1 MDETRLDHCQ
11 QVFRSL
17 LWRVRP
23 PRLAEAVIRCVDEVC
38 RLAGERA
45 EWGAALQT
53 VYRRTRD
60 EVVQTLVGKG
70 AAVVGPRQRRLID
83 TSISPSPPAAG
94 PDFHCDAALGG
105 LARWLRAA
113 GYDAAYWPSIDDDDL
128 LRKMLGSPAI
138 LLTTD
143 RRLCQRGVIANGA
156 IAALLVSIARRK
168 REQFTDVVAQLDL
181 PLRSPH
187 CMACGGSLRPVTKE
201 TVRDR
206 IPPKTYPWRDD
217 YYVCQRC
224 DRLFWQGTHWQ
235 RIAAGLALAA
245 SRRSSRI

>member
-1 MDETRLDHCQ
+1 MEDTRLDHCQ

-23 PRLAEAVIRCVDEVC
+23 PRLAEAVNRCVDEVC
-38 RLAGERA
+38 HLAAERA
-45 EWGAALQT
+45 EWRAALQI
-53 VYRRTRD
+53 VYRRLRD
-60 EVVQTLVGKG
+60 DVVATLVGTG
-70 AAVVGPRQRRLID
+70 AAAVGPRHRRLIE
-83 TSISPSPPAAG
+83 TTVSPSPPAAG

-113 GYDAAYWPSIDDDDL
+113 GYEAAYWPGVDDDDL
-128 LRKMLGSPAI
+128 LRKMPGSPAI

-143 RRLCQRGVIANGA
+143 RRLCQRGVIASGA
-156 IAALLVSIARRK
+156 IAALLVSIARKK
-168 REQFTDVVAQLDL
+168 REQFTDVVEQLDL
-181 PLRSPH
+181 PLRSPR
-187 CMACGGSLRPVTKE
+187 CMACGGQLRPVEKE
-201 TVRDR
+201 AIRDR

-235 RIAAGLALAA
+235 RIADGLSLAA
-245 SRRSSRI
+245 SRRSSRV